1 MHALLQSTASYTP
14 AAYQPFEWF
23 DSSSCFTPPRPTPRR
38 LVRITDRTDSA
49 GHTSLADAADEQ
61 AAKAAERAIQ
71 HTRAMIEV
79 TQRFYALR
87 EEAAVEDEPISI
99 PSANALYRFLL
110 SLCIKKRPSLFLLE
124 NGNFQAVWRNDD
136 KEQISLQFIGRDTVQ
151 FAMFAKR
158 DGYPMARIAGQ
169 DTAAEVRAKI
179 IEHGCGH
186 LIV

>member
-1 MHALLQSTASYTP
+1 MRALHQSTASYTP
-14 AAYQPFEWF
+14 TAYEPFEWF
-23 DSSSCFTPPRPTPRR
+23 DSPSYFTPPPPTPRR
-38 LVRITDRTDSA
+38 PVRITGKTDSA
-49 GHTSLADAADEQ
+49 GYAPPADVGDEQ
-61 AAKAAERAIQ
+61 AAKSAERAIQ
-71 HTRAMIEV
+71 QTRTMIGV
-79 TQRFYALR
+79 TQRLR
-87 EEAAVEDEPISI
+87 DLNEEAAVEGEPTSTL
-99 PSANALYRFLL
+99 SAIALYRFLL
-110 SLCIKKRPSLFLLE
+110 SLCITKRPSLFLLD

-158 DGYPMARIAGQ
+158 EGYPMARIAGQ